1 MAISLPTYNLGNS
14 PTSSTLTSEIS
25 SLSAMTGIQSES
37 DTASFDNLLGKSMAL
52 LSETQ
57 NASDAATQSLIIGD
71 NENLHDV
78 MIKAT
83 EAQLAL
89 DLAVQVRNKSLE
101 AFNEI
106 KNMQF

>member
-1 MAISLPTYNLGNS
+1 MEISLPNYQLGGTAGS
-14 PTSSTLTSEIS
+14 LLSSEIS
-25 SLSAMTGIQSES
+25 SVSGNAGIQSQE
-37 DTASFDNLLGKSMAL
+37 DTASFDNLIGKSMML
-52 LSETQ
+52 LNETQ
-57 NASDAATQSLIIGD
+57 TAADAATQSMILGD
-71 NENLHDV
+71 GQNLHEV

>member
-1 MAISLPTYNLGNS
+1 MDISLPIYNLGS
-14 PTSSTLTSEIS
+14 SSTSNLTSEIS
-25 SLSAMTGIQSES
+25 SLSGKTDVQNQN

-52 LSETQ
+52 LNETQ

-89 DLAVQVRNKSLE
+89 ELAVQVRNKSLD

>member
-1 MAISLPTYNLGNS
+1 MAISLPVYNLGSNL
-14 PTSSTLTSEIS
+14 TSSTLASEIS
-25 SLSAMTGIQSES
+25 SLSGKTDIQDQS
-37 DTASFDNLLGKSMAL
+37 TAASFDNLLGKSMTML
-52 LSETQ
+52 NETQ
-57 NASDAATQSLIIGD
+57 NASDAATQSLIMGD
-71 NENLHDV
+71 SENLHDV

>member
-1 MAISLPTYNLGNS
+1 MDISLPIYNLGSS
-14 PTSSTLTSEIS
+14 PTSSNLTSEIS
-25 SLSAMTGIQSES
+25 SLSGNTGIQNDN
-37 DTASFDNLLGKSMAL
+37 DTASFDNLLGKSMTL
-52 LSETQ
+52 LNETQ
-57 NASDAATQSLIIGD
+57 NASDAATQSLIMGD
-71 NENLHDV
+71 SENLHEV

>member
-1 MAISLPTYNLGNS
+1 MAISLPIYNLGSS
-14 PTSSTLTSEIS
+14 PISSNLTTGIS
-25 SLSAMTGIQSES
+25 SLSGNIGIQNDNDSI
-37 DTASFDNLLGKSMAL
+37 AFDNLLGKSMML
-52 LSETQ
+52 LNETQ
-57 NASDAATQSLIIGD
+57 NASDAATQSLVIGD

>member
-1 MAISLPTYNLGNS
+1 MSIRLPIYNLNNS
-14 PTSSTLTSEIS
+14 ATSSNLTSEIS
-25 SLSAMTGIQSES
+25 SLRGNIGIQEQS
-37 DTASFDNLLGKSMAL
+37 DTTSFDNLLGKSMTL
-52 LSETQ
+52 LNETHL
-57 NASDAATQSLIIGD
+57 ASDAATQSLIMGD
-71 NENLHDV
+71 GENLHDI

>member
-1 MAISLPTYNLGNS
+1 MAISLPIYNLGSS
-14 PTSSTLTSEIS
+14 PISSNLTSEIS
-25 SLSAMTGIQSES
+25 SLSGNTGIQNDN
-37 DTASFDNLLGKSMAL
+37 DTASFDNLLGKSMTML
-52 LSETQ
+52 NETQ
-57 NASDAATQSLIIGD
+57 NASDAATQSLIMGD
-71 NENLHDV
+71 SENLHDV